1 MLPIAILAGGL
12 GTRLHPLTTT
22 LPKALIPIC
31 GEPFVAHQLRL
42 LHSRGIEHVVLCVG
56 YLGEQIHEFVGDGES
71 FGLRVEYSWDGQI
84 PLGTAGALL
93 GALPK
98 LGSAFFTIYG
108 DSFLPCDYRMV
119 ENAFLSSE
127 KQGLMTVFRNEGRW
141 DNSNVEFEN
150 GRICAY
156 DKSQL
161 TQQMHYI
168 DYGLSVFQR
177 SAFNDLIRLPADL
190 SSVHEDLLRSDQLE
204 GFEVQERFYE
214 IGSFDGMNSLSERIE
229 RERRVGCEGKA

>member
-1 MLPIAILAGGL
+1 MSCSALGISVSRYTSLSVMEKVLGL
-12 GTRLHPLTTT
+12 GSNIHGTDKYRLARRARFWGHYLSLGRHSLRSTAT
-22 LPKALIPIC
+22 PIC
-31 GEPFVAHQLRL
+31 RATIGWLKMHFSVLR
-42 LHSRGIEHVVLCVG
+42 S
-56 YLGEQIHEFVGDGES
+56 
-71 FGLRVEYSWDGQI
+71 
-84 PLGTAGALL
+84 
-93 GALPK
+93 K
-98 LGSAFFTIYG
+98 GS
-108 DSFLPCDYRMV
+108 
-119 ENAFLSSE
+119 
-127 KQGLMTVFRNEGRW
+127 MTVFRNEGRW
-141 DNSNVEFEN
+141 DNSNVEFAN
-150 GRICAY
+150 GRIFAY